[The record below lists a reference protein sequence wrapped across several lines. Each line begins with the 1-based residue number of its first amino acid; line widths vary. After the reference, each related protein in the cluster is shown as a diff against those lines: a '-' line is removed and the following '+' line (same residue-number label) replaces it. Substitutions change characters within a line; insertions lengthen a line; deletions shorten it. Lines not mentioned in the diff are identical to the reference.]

1 VRVASTAHANVE
13 RWSRATRI
21 RERCAKSD
29 IVDEAFRRVNIL
41 NSTLWITPPH
51 AITVGLNFSGKVHFA
66 ILSK

>member
-1 VRVASTAHANVE
+1 MRVASAAHGNVK
-13 RWSRATRI
+13 RWPRATRI
-21 RERCAKSD
+21 RECCAKSN
-29 IVDEAFRRVNIL
+29 ILDEALRSINIL